1 LGPPRSKVKEM
12 AAIAFD
18 LSAVGQQP
26 LSLQLASLAVAFG
39 LFAVQHRLAL
49 MTLARE

>member
-1 LGPPRSKVKEM
+1 M

-18 LSAVGQQP
+18 LSAVGLQSP
-26 LSLQLASLAVAFG
+26 SLQLASLALAFG

>member
-1 LGPPRSKVKEM
+1 M

-18 LSAVGQQP
+18 YP
-26 LSLQLASLAVAFG
+26 LWVRSPPSLQLASLALAFG